1 MIFRLARDKLRP
13 HLGTVDLHRQN
24 LSIVRLSAVCRF
36 WRAVAVGDAALW
48 SNIAFST
55 SRRSTIRC
63 ATEFLQRSRGTM
75 FTVQIINVERDAI
88 SNIAQVSTLMDKI
101 ARQHDRIAS
110 FEAVGLSAIVAEAL
124 VYPAN
129 NLTHLTIK
137 GCGSEELPLVFG
149 GQLPRLRQLVLS
161 NPSGWSLRTLP
172 SVTKAAIYYRGD
184 RNISIKSLTNFLD
197 GAGNLEQLRLS
208 RLWCSRADRRHVP
221 QPPIT
226 LPSLRE
232 LRIVFCDTSRILGH
246 LRLPPSTQTSI
257 LGGYE
262 PNNRHM
268 LQYLPTAA
276 SFQPLLHGT
285 RSLVVTLNATSNGSR
300 LITHRNGRPSCFLQV
315 YDGHRQL
322 DQEWIPLT
330 VNAIAEFKPF
340 HLIESLVLSV
350 EQCSVPWKKWFPQLV
365 QIASMD
371 ICSAGVEEVV
381 HELSRIHPEQGGPL
395 CPSLRYL
402 SLERKGCGP
411 ASDSSG
417 LKSCLLARSQARHPI
432 TCLRVRTWDWTAVDR
447 MDLGW
452 QALITSQG
460 RPLYTVD
467 ALNTERRAPGIPETA
482 DGFTITLMN
491 N

>member
-63 ATEFLQRSRGTM
+63 ATEFLRRSRGTM
-75 FTVQIINVERDAI
+75 LAVQIIDVERDAI

-101 ARQHDRIAS
+101 ARQHDRIAK

-129 NLTHLTIK
+129 NLTRLTIN

-149 GQLPRLRQLVLS
+149 GQLPRLRRLILS
-161 NPSGWSLRTLP
+161 NPSGWSLRALP
-172 SVTKAAIYYRGD
+172 SVTKVVIYGGD
-184 RNISIKSLTNFLD
+184 RTISIKSLTNFLD
-197 GAGNLEQLRLS
+197 GAGNLERLCLS
-208 RLWCSRADRRHVP
+208 RLRCSMVDHRHAP
-221 QPPIT
+221 RSPIA

-232 LRIVFCDTSRILGH
+232 LRIAFCDASRILDH
-246 LRLPPSTQTSI
+246 LDLPPSTRTSI
-257 LGGYE
+257 LSSYE

-285 RSLVVTLNATSNGSR
+285 QSLVVTLNTTDNGSH
-300 LITHRNGRPSCFLQV
+300 LITHRNGQPSCFLQV
-315 YDGHRQL
+315 YDERRQL

-330 VNAIAEFKPF
+330 ISEIAEFKPF